1 MIESPALEKC
11 SVHVVDYSIDYAL
24 LQIAEPKTRYRC
36 ARHQIARLA
45 TPPGDRS
52 GICAPGTG
60 SKTMAGF
67 RPDDQRRFQK
77 LLKANSLLELPE
89 GISKGADMGS
99 LRAGGASWLLMA
111 SENSELTRRRGR
123 WISMRRR
130 RGRSSSSHASHRKSR
145 WRFFRRGLQLAR
157 RWRRAAI
164 PDSAWPVLFEEA
176 ARDFELKSLRGNRW
190 VLEKPQTRHCAPTS
204 LAREKKPARA
214 EELLS
219 NSECHVAGS
228 KPCPQATRPRASSN
242 RS

>member
-1 MIESPALEKC
+1 MCKAPDCQAGNSSRRSKWHLRTWHRVKNYGRLPA
-11 SVHVVDYSIDYAL
+11 
-24 LQIAEPKTRYRC
+24 R
-36 ARHQIARLA
+36 
-45 TPPGDRS
+45 RS
-52 GICAPGTG
+52 ET
-60 SKTMAGF
+60 
-67 RPDDQRRFQK
+67 
-77 LLKANSLLELPE
+77 LPE
-89 GISKGADMGS
+89 TAEGKLAAGAARGHLKGRRHG
-99 LRAGGASWLLMA
+99 LFEGWRGSWLLMA

-123 WISMRRR
+123 WISTRRR